1 LIFGPLSATR
11 YTINGVDVDMVR
23 LPPGRFMDGQGPI
36 RRRQIL
42 LSRPFELCVTAVTQ
56 ALWRSVMGGPW
67 AEAEDRPIEDNRPIE
82 DICWNEVQDFL
93 LRLERLGLT
102 GFRLPTEAE
111 WVWAAR
117 CGAST
122 QWSGADRPKA
132 VANASFSHSLLP
144 WGGTLPRG
152 AILPVARLEGSAA
165 GVFDLSGGV
174 WELSRHSF
182 NVAPQS
188 RSIDP
193 IPGPG
198 YSRAGRGG
206 SWRSHPS
213 VTTVRSVDSFG
224 PEYSNHGIGFR
235 LARSVDSGQTIG

>member
-1 LIFGPLSATR
+1 MIFGPLSTTR

-67 AEAEDRPIEDNRPIE
+67 VEAEDRPIE

-144 WGGTLPRG
+144 WGGRC
-152 AILPVARLEGSAA
+152 PVVPSCLSRDWRALRLEFSISLVVSGSCPDTASTWHLKAEASTPFQAQATAA
-165 GVFDLSGGV
+165 L
-174 WELSRHSF
+174 
-182 NVAPQS
+182 
-188 RSIDP
+188 
-193 IPGPG
+193 
-198 YSRAGRGG
+198 AGAEAGDHTR
-206 SWRSHPS
+206 
-213 VTTVRSVDSFG
+213 V
-224 PEYSNHGIGFR
+224 
-235 LARSVDSGQTIG
+235 